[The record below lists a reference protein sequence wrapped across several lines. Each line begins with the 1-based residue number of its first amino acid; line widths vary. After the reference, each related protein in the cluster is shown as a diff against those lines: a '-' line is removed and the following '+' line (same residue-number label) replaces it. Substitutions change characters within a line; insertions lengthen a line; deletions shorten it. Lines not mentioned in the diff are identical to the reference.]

1 MSIDS
6 WGNNKKGMFENH
18 TNLFENLYCECVGV
32 HNFVVSKIKEMNKVW
47 FITGASSGF
56 GKELATLAL
65 AKGDGVVLAARRL
78 EPLQEIAMEYG
89 EQALVIKLD
98 VTDADARREALKSAT
113 AHFGRIDVLANIAGA
128 GSYGALE
135 AFTSEQIRS
144 QMELNFFAAAELS
157 RDVLPQMRRQ
167 KSGHIL
173 NLTSIAGLVAF
184 PGSGLYNASKFA
196 LEGFTEALHHEV
208 KPFGVRVTL
217 IEPGAFRTEFASSV
231 AMKAARSIE
240 DYAPLHAGMEE
251 YYRTQNGQQM
261 GDPVKG
267 MQLVVE
273 MVESDVAPV
282 RLMLGED
289 AYNLWQGAVQSRNR
303 DLDRWRRRGEN
314 TAIPG
319 ALKNTAE
326 AL

>member
-1 MSIDS
+1 M
-6 WGNNKKGMFENH
+6 
-18 TNLFENLYCECVGV
+18 
-32 HNFVVSKIKEMNKVW
+32 SKIW

-56 GKELATLAL
+56 GKALAEAVL
-65 AKGDGVVLAARRL
+65 AKGDSAVLTARRL
-78 EPLQEIAMEYG
+78 ESLREIASGHG
-89 EQALVIKLD
+89 ERALALKLD
-98 VTDADARREALKSAT
+98 VTDAASRAAALKAGYDK
-113 AHFGRIDVLANIAGA
+113 FGHIDVLANIAGA

-135 AFTSEQIRS
+135 EFSSAQIRA

-157 RDVLPQMRRQ
+157 REVLPKLRAQ

-208 KPFGVRVTL
+208 KPFGIRVTL
-217 IEPGAFRTEFASSV
+217 IEPGAFRTAFASSA
-231 AMKAARSIE
+231 AMKAERKIA
-240 DYAPLHAGMEE
+240 DYAPLDAGMDE
-251 YYRTQNGQQM
+251 YYATQNGRQM

-267 MQLVVE
+267 VQVIID
-273 MVESDVAPV
+273 MVESDSAPV

-289 AYNLWQGAVQSRNR
+289 AYQLWEGAVASRSH
-303 DLDRWRRRGEN
+303 DLAKWRARGED

-319 ALKNTAE
+319 AAKNPVQ

>member
-1 MSIDS
+1 M
-6 WGNNKKGMFENH
+6 
-18 TNLFENLYCECVGV
+18 
-32 HNFVVSKIKEMNKVW
+32 SKIW

-56 GKELATLAL
+56 GKAL
-65 AKGDGVVLAARRL
+65 AEAVLARGDSAVLTARRAA
-78 EPLQEIAMEYG
+78 PLQEIAAG
-89 EQALVIKLD
+89 HGDRALALQLD
-98 VTDADARREALKSAT
+98 VTDAAARGRALVQAT
-113 AHFGRIDVLANIAGA
+113 GQFGRIDVLANIAGA

-135 AFTSEQIRS
+135 EFTPEQIRA

-157 RDVLPQMRRQ
+157 RAVLPQMRAR

-208 KPFGVRVTL
+208 KPLGIRVTL
-217 IEPGAFRTEFASSV
+217 IEPGAFRTGFAGSA
-231 AMKAARSIE
+231 AMKAEGRIQ
-240 DYAPLHAGMEE
+240 DYAALNAGMED
-251 YYRTQNGQQM
+251 YYATQDGQQM
-261 GDPVKG
+261 GDPVKAA
-267 MQLVVE
+267 QVIID
-273 MVESDVAPV
+273 MVDGDTAPV

-289 AYNLWQGAVQSRNR
+289 AYQLWEGAVASRAR
-303 DLDRWRRRGEN
+303 DLATWRQRGED

-319 ALKNTAE
+319 ALKNTAQ

>member
-1 MSIDS
+1 MS
-6 WGNNKKGMFENH
+6 
-18 TNLFENLYCECVGV
+18 
-32 HNFVVSKIKEMNKVW
+32 KVW

-56 GKELATLAL
+56 GKELAKLVL
-65 AKGDGVVLAARRL
+65 AKGDSAILTARRL
-78 EPLQEIAMEYG
+78 EPLQEIASEYG
-89 EQALVIKLD
+89 ERALAIQLD
-98 VTDADARREALKSAT
+98 VTHTEARQNALKTAT
-113 AHFGRIDVLANIAGA
+113 EKFGRIDVLANIAGA

-135 AFTSEQIRS
+135 AFTSEQIRQ

-157 RDVLPQMRRQ
+157 REVLPQMRAQ

-217 IEPGAFRTEFASSV
+217 VEPGAFRTDFASSV
-231 AMKAARSIE
+231 LMKAEHEIA
-240 DYAPLHAGMEE
+240 DYEPLHAGMEE
-251 YYRTQNGQQM
+251 YYRTQNGYQM
-261 GDPVKG
+261 GDPIKG
-267 MQLVVE
+267 VQVVID
-273 MVESDVAPV
+273 MVESDTVPV

-289 AYNLWQGAVQSRNR
+289 AYHLWEGAAASRNR
-303 DLDRWRRRGEN
+303 DLAKWRERGED

-319 ALKNTAE
+319 AAKNTAE